1 MWSVGLNGP
10 CMFEIRVY
18 LTGLTGAGEVIL
30 VQVLVISAGTHSATG
45 NGQTQATAATII
57 NPTRIVT

>member
-1 MWSVGLNGP
+1 
-10 CMFEIRVY
+10 MFEIRVY
-18 LTGLTGAGEVIL
+18 LTGLTGAGEVIR
-30 VQVLVISAGTHSATG
+30 VQVLVVSAGTHSATG